1 MIVVADYEKISDVGR
16 RTIQKKEELDS
27 QLNELMSIISNDI
40 RLGWN
45 GEVYENFKDKSLTY
59 LKNLRKVLNDL
70 NYVGDYLAKV
80 SQTYNVIEEDFNVNM
95 KKAGEEYEK

>member
-1 MIVVADYEKISDVGR
+1 MIVVADYEKISGVGR

-45 GEVYENFKDKSLTY
+45 GEVYENFKDKALTY